1 MNYFFNFLILY
12 LFSFITSQKKFKAKK
27 EEENIIDDY
36 SSKEYEILLNKAKK
50 IILI

>member
-27 EEENIIDDY
+27 EEENIIEDY
-36 SSKEYEILLNKAKK
+36 TSEEYETLLNKAK
-50 IILI
+50 IAIF